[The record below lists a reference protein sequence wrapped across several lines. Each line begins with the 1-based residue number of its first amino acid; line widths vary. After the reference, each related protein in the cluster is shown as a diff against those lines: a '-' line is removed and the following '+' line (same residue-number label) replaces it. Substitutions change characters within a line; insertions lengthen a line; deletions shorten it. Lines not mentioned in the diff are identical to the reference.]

1 LQGKRRD
8 GSDGTRTRDLRR
20 DSSAPCFAARSRRS
34 PLVARCAAF
43 PVLALPASTTGC
55 RRCVPRTF
63 QSGCA
68 PGRGLG
74 PRFIWGDGTR
84 TWDLRNDRPRR
95 PRRPKS
101 SETPQ
106 SLMDRG
112 DSRAS
117 PETLAEG
124 DGLVPSSE
132 PPHLFRGAKE
142 RCRRLPALQL
152 RRRQPHRGREHT
164 ADDRA
169 PPCPSRRAAAGDRAD
184 CREARSLRRPGAAK
198 RRVPAIY

>member
-1 LQGKRRD
+1 VTVPRRALPRVLA
-8 GSDGTRTRDLRR
+8 GLRW
-20 DSSAPCFAARSRRS
+20 S
-34 PLVARCAAF
+34 LVARLSRSWPCRRPPPVAAAAF
-43 PVLALPASTTGC
+43 HERSKA
-55 RRCVPRTF
+55 
-63 QSGCA
+63 GCA